1 MNRSAPAARGAA
13 LLGLA
18 LGLSGCG
25 NGLSSTLGLTRPPP
39 NEFLVTTRAPLQI
52 PDGDRLPTPVPGE
65 PRPQEVPERRQAE
78 EALVP
83 DLALQGTTAAVSTDT
98 SVSPGQQAIVAAAGP
113 PAPANIRQQIAA
125 DKPDTGP
132 KQAFT
137 DRLMFWKEPP
147 PAGTI
152 VDPAREA
159 QRLRA
164 NAALGQSVETGDT
177 PIVQPK
183 RPSLFDSLF

>member
-1 MNRSAPAARGAA
+1 MTRSAPIVRGAV
-13 LLGLA
+13 LLSLA
-18 LGLSGCG
+18 LGLTGCG
-25 NGLSSTLGLTRPPP
+25 EGVSNTLGLTRPPP

-52 PDGDRLPTPVPGE
+52 PDGDRLPTPRPGE
-65 PRPQEVPERRQAE
+65 PRPQETPERRQAE

-83 DLALQGTTAAVSTDT
+83 QLALQGPGADSTDT
-98 SVSPGQQAIVAAAGP
+98 SVSPGQQALIAASGP
-113 PAPANIRQQIAA
+113 PAPPNIRQQIAA
-125 DKPDTGP
+125 DKPDAGP

-137 DRLMFWKEPP
+137 DRLMFWKDKPTP
-147 PAGTI
+147 GTV
-152 VDPAREA
+152 VDPTREA

-183 RPSLFDSLF
+183 RPSLLESLF